1 MGYAPS
7 PPDEY
12 DGSICA
18 TAMRAVATI
27 TVAVFECFFSIR
39 VLQLFGFKVFFV
51 YIVHLSQSFSSVG
64 FRYANFPQNRD

>member
-1 MGYAPS
+1 
-7 PPDEY
+7 
-12 DGSICA
+12 
-18 TAMRAVATI
+18 MRAVATI

-39 VLQLFGFKVFFV
+39 VLQLFGFKVFFI